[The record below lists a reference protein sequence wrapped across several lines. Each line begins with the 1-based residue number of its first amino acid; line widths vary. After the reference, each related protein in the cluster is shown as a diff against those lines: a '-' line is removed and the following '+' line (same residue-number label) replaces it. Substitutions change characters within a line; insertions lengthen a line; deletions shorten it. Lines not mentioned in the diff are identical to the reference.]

1 MSYLDK
7 NLIPGEEIAFRTK
20 KNLIL
25 FLMPVVWT
33 IITLFFY
40 INSNPIVVK
49 IGFIPAIATAVVWI
63 NGWLDYVTSEFAVTN
78 KRVFMKEGF
87 FFRHINETQLR
98 TISNVTINQSLIGR
112 IMNYGTVWVNTF
124 GGENDPFTEIASPN
138 EFQKQVQI
146 QLDKVGK

>member
-33 IITLFFY
+33 M
-40 INSNPIVVK
+40 IVVK